1 MPLKPFK
8 ANLKATY
15 IFYCVAFFL
24 VCGSFVISNY
34 KLSLPVGSLVI
45 AQYTLL
51 SVCMLLAWIY
61 SPTNLSKK
69 ALYIFLGIA
78 ITARILLVFIEP
90 YTSNDIDR
98 YLFDGKIALEGLDPY
113 QIPHNHPTLE
123 ALKVQWQPPQ
133 EHEKYT
139 TLYPPGALTLFS
151 LAASAGLD
159 YAHTAWKIITTSASI
174 GLLLLGTKL
183 LIKIKQIRALPFLAL
198 SPILLIE
205 PSEAAHI
212 DIFTALSLCAGCY
225 FWQQKKWA
233 FTGIVLGLGVLV
245 KLLPIFALVPLWFFA
260 KGIRHKTVLF
270 ISSVGI
276 ILTGYAIAFLLGLV
290 PFGSTQTFFIKWRSG
305 SPIFN
310 AYAYFFEGHALL
322 IALFSTWF
330 SLLMAI
336 MYFTYT
342 LKDKHITYR
351 TVALIQ
357 VIIVLPLLLT
367 PVIFPWYLA
376 PISFLIALRPS
387 VFLIAW
393 TITLP
398 LIYEVLNQFIC
409 CGIWKNA
416 TWPLVV
422 LSSVFIMVSTLALL
436 PITRYKFN
444 TFFAK
449 KMHEDKPWLM

>member
-1 MPLKPFK
+1 MLLTHFK
-8 ANLKATY
+8 ANVKATY
-15 IFYCVAFFL
+15 ILYCVAFFL
-24 VCGSFVISNY
+24 VCGSFILSHY
-34 KLSLPVGSLVI
+34 RFSLPVGSLVI

-51 SVCMLLAWIY
+51 SVCTILAWAY
-61 SPTNLSKK
+61 SPTTLSKK
-69 ALYIFLGIA
+69 SLYIFLGIA

-113 QIPHNHPTLE
+113 QIPHNHPALTTLK
-123 ALKVQWQPPQ
+123 AQWQPPQ

-139 TLYPPGALTLFS
+139 TLYPPGALALFS
-151 LAASAGLD
+151 LAASTGLD
-159 YAHTAWKIITTSASI
+159 YAHIAWKMITTSASI

-183 LIKIKQIRALPFLAL
+183 LININKIRALPFLAL

-212 DIFTALSLCAGCY
+212 DIFSALSLCAGCY
-225 FWQQKKWA
+225 FWQKKQWTL
-233 FTGIVLGLGVLV
+233 TGIVLGLGVLI

-260 KGIRHKTVLF
+260 KGLRHKTLLF
-270 ISSVGI
+270 VSSVGTM
-276 ILTGYAIAFLLGLV
+276 LAGYATAFLLGFV

-310 AYAYFFEGHALL
+310 TYAHFFEGNTLL
-322 IALFSTWF
+322 IVLFITWF

-336 MYFTYT
+336 MYFAYT
-342 LKDKHITYR
+342 LKDKHITHR
-351 TVALIQ
+351 TTALVQ
-357 VIIVLPLLLT
+357 AIIAAPLLLT

-387 VFLIAW
+387 VFLLGW
-393 TITLP
+393 TIALP

-422 LSSVFIMVSTLALL
+422 LSSVFIMVSALAFL
-436 PITRYKFN
+436 PITRNKFN